1 MAAIGRTQFPKVR
14 LLGVGWLAGL
24 ALICAASTLPAQ
36 GVTPLNPTTM
46 QFTDPAHGV
55 SFTYPASWT
64 LDKDQKNQPFFMSL
78 AITPADDAPATEG
91 LSALIY
97 TKSIPGMTLA
107 PDTMFDGM
115 EFAYDVHN
123 VPTSDAC
130 LVLAKPANLQVPID
144 HVDEIT
150 IQGNHYWHA
159 RTSSN
164 FVGDG
169 LNDDIYTFYSSG
181 YCYRFDLAVSLS
193 SANQDTPGP
202 RKLTPAEKVHV
213 DASLQSIFNSLR
225 IVPPAQ

>member
-1 MAAIGRTQFPKVR
+1 MAAICRTRFPKVR
-14 LLGVGWLAGL
+14 LLGVGWLAGM

-46 QFTDPAHGV
+46 KFTDPAHGV

-64 LDKDQKNQPFFMSL
+64 FDKSQPFYMTL
-78 AITPADDAPATEG
+78 AIDPSNDEPDMG
-91 LSALIY
+91 RGSGLIY

-130 LVLAKPANLQVPID
+130 LVLAKSANLQVPID
-144 HVDEIT
+144 HVDEVT
-150 IQGNHYWHA
+150 IQGNHYWHTT
-159 RTSSN
+159 TSSAG
-164 FVGDG
+164 VGHG
-169 LNDDIYTFYSSG
+169 LNEDIYTFYSSG

-193 SANQDTPGP
+193 SANQGTPGP
-202 RKLTPAEKVHV
+202 RELTPAEKAHV
-213 DASLQSIFNSLR
+213 DASLQSVFNTVR

>member
-1 MAAIGRTQFPKVR
+1 MATICRRQFPKVR
-14 LLGVGWLAGL
+14 LLGVGWLAGA

-64 LDKDQKNQPFFMSL
+64 FAMSQPFYMLL
-78 AITPADDAPATEG
+78 AISPANDSPTMG
-91 LSALIY
+91 PGSTLIY
-97 TKSIPGMTLA
+97 SKSIPGMTLA

-130 LVLAKPANLQVPID
+130 LVLAKPANSWVPID
-144 HVDEIT
+144 HVDEVT
-150 IQGNHYWHA
+150 IQGKPYWHGT
-159 RTSSN
+159 TSGS
-164 FVGDG
+164 GAG
-169 LNDDIYTFYSSG
+169 HELREDIYTLYSSG
-181 YCYRFDLAVSLS
+181 YCYRFDLAVSLD

-202 RKLTPAEKVHV
+202 RRLTAAEKVQV
-213 DASLQSIFNSLR
+213 DASLQGILNSVR
-225 IVPPAQ
+225 IVPPTQ